1 MSETAVIDFLLSRR
15 STPARMLT
23 PPVPDGAALRTLLTA
38 ATRVPDH
45 GKLEPWRFIEL
56 RRPALQRLAALAET
70 RGAALGIAPE
80 KRAKGIAQYG
90 DADLVV
96 AVIAAPQPSEAIPEI
111 EQLMSAA
118 AVCLSLV
125 NAALATGWGACW
137 LTGWAAHDQDFARD
151 GLGLAPHE
159 RVAGMVHL
167 GTAKTR
173 APERPRPD
181 IAALLTRPDA

>member
-1 MSETAVIDFLLSRR
+1 MPDPAVIDFLLSRR

-23 PPVPDGAALRTLLTA
+23 APVPDATALETLLTA

-45 GKLEPWRFIEL
+45 GKLEPWRFIVL
-56 RRPALQRLAALAET
+56 HRPALQRLAALAET
-70 RGAALGIAPE
+70 RGAALDIAPE
-80 KRAKGIAQYG
+80 KRAKGVAQYA

-96 AVIAAPQPSEAIPEI
+96 AVIAAPKPSETIPEI
-111 EQLMSAA
+111 EQLMSSA

-137 LTGWAAHDQDFARD
+137 LTGWAAHDRSFAHE
-151 GLGLAPHE
+151 GLGLEPHE

-167 GTAKTR
+167 GTAQHKP
-173 APERPRPD
+173 PERPRPD
-181 IAALLTRPDA
+181 IAALITRPPV